1 MNEWLFFIYGV
12 FIKYKKTRINTSF
25 FIDIRI
31 HTYYDIYVKGR
42 RYQDMPMTAKQMIK
56 YLKQNGFQ
64 EVPGGGGSHRKFYNP
79 DTRKTTIVP
88 YHCKDLKKGMEQAI
102 LKQAGLK
109 K

>member
-1 MNEWLFFIYGV
+1 
-12 FIKYKKTRINTSF
+12 
-25 FIDIRI
+25 
-31 HTYYDIYVKGR
+31 
-42 RYQDMPMTAKQMIK
+42 MPMTAKQMIK

-109 K
+109 KQPLPAPVVLISYIKGGI

>member
-1 MNEWLFFIYGV
+1 
-12 FIKYKKTRINTSF
+12 
-25 FIDIRI
+25 
-31 HTYYDIYVKGR
+31 
-42 RYQDMPMTAKQMIK
+42 MPMTAKQMIK

-88 YHCKDLKKGMEQAI
+88 YHCKDLKKGHGASNTE
-102 LKQAGLK
+102 AGRAK